1 MFGMQLDWIEDEV
14 LAASSIPIDLNDV
27 RSLHDQGI
35 RAIVT
40 LTEHPLTIHKSI
52 TPDSLR
58 ALDITYLHA
67 PIPDGYAPD
76 IPLAQAIVGFIE
88 QMSSER
94 RPTFIHCHAGI
105 GRTGTMLHCYFLSRG
120 LSMDEAGEKVRT
132 RRPACNLLNLST
144 SQRTFLEQFAA
155 ACQS

>member
-1 MFGMQLDWIEDEV
+1 MFGMQLDWIEDDV
-14 LAASSIPIDLNDV
+14 LAASSIPINLDDV

-52 TPDSLR
+52 TPDALK
-58 ALDITYLHA
+58 ALDITYMHA
-67 PIPDGYAPD
+67 AIPDGYAPD

-88 QMSSER
+88 QMALER

-105 GRTGTMLHCYFLSRG
+105 GRTGTMLHCYYLAQG
-120 LSMDEAGEKVRT
+120 LSIDEASERVSK
-132 RRPACNLLNLST
+132 RRPACNFLNLSNA
-144 SQRTFLEQFAA
+144 QRTFLEQFAA
-155 ACQS
+155 ANKS

>member
-1 MFGMQLDWIEDEV
+1 MFGIQLDWIEDGV

-27 RSLHDQGI
+27 RSLHNQGI

-40 LTEHPLTIHKSI
+40 LTEHPITIHKSV
-52 TPDSLR
+52 TPDALK

-88 QMSSER
+88 QMTLEH

-105 GRTGTMLHCYFLSRG
+105 GRTGTMLHCYYLSRG
-120 LSMDEAGEKVRT
+120 LSIDEASARVSK
-132 RRPACNLLNLST
+132 RRPACNFLNLSNA
-144 SQRTFLEQFAA
+144 QRTFLEEFAA